1 MQSNDL
7 APNPTS
13 MDPNPNP
20 DDLPT
25 MHDAVSVPIHRSEQP
40 NGGLEENGDAQMG
53 GESNGNGGTRKSG
66 GKSSKKEKYGES
78 MFVRRER
85 PSRACTARTVKLYVE
100 PPVIERKARPAKREK
115 AMEVVEEEEEE
126 VGEEEEGRDHQ
137 YSSGRVV
144 TQLVNPPTSPG
155 QFARWNLRS
164 MWELASV
171 LNFLNIFRP
180 LLKITAEFSVEELE
194 TALIT
199 PNNTLGDVHIPLLKL
214 EFYAQYLVPMGGIG
228 LMSWK
233 QQREGSLL
241 GVMKSGRNQAIPP
254 VIRMACGSDTWVT
267 VLCRKLRD
275 WWHWV
280 ADGDLPIVASHGME
294 IEVYKSLDPGIRV
307 VILKALCDIRVEQED
322 IRNYIDDSIK
332 HGAYLSAFRKDR
344 IGGDSHG
351 ISYWFEDDPIIGHRL
366 YREMRKTE
374 TKRVKM
380 KGSQVLPSRS
390 YKWETV
396 ATSLDE
402 FQDVSEKLFSSRN
415 RTEASLGKKLKNNML
430 PEIEKIVKRKEK
442 LIKKQQREALLLD
455 NLVNMDGLAAGRF
468 LRDRKPVTY
477 TFDDFDRSIN
487 EAIKVTKKKH
497 SSPEPSSRRE
507 TAGRSE
513 HGVNGMWSEDS
524 RAPRIA
530 FSTPSPEYDQMDE
543 DDASYQLDRSN
554 RRRQRPQ
561 RYSEREFVEA
571 TSENDADFDSDDDI
585 VGEAVYDDEY
595 LRQRKK
601 KRKPSSGS
609 EGDEEYQ
616 YSDENM
622 EEEEEEALSMSEDE
636 DSDRPRRGL
645 KTMPDRTRRG
655 TKLRSVDELQA
666 GLRRSKRSNRN
677 RINYQQYEL
686 SESEPEGTKREKASV
701 SDGHSDVSENE
712 DDYMENRDSE
722 DDGDGE
728 DGEDAISQEEE
739 DERPTE
745 SHPIKNE
752 QSHSTTHLNSPG
764 HNISGSS
771 GGKHFLDLNE
781 AAPGSG
787 FDDGPGVSTKS
798 EDKGDF

>member
-1 MQSNDL
+1 MG
-7 APNPTS
+7 NPVQVLKNYEEWWIS
-13 MDPNPNP
+13 
-20 DDLPT
+20 
-25 MHDAVSVPIHRSEQP
+25 
-40 NGGLEENGDAQMG
+40 GL
-53 GESNGNGGTRKSG
+53 R
-66 GKSSKKEKYGES
+66 
-78 MFVRRER
+78 
-85 PSRACTARTVKLYVE
+85 
-100 PPVIERKARPAKREK
+100 
-115 AMEVVEEEEEE
+115 
-126 VGEEEEGRDHQ
+126 
-137 YSSGRVV
+137 
-144 TQLVNPPTSPG
+144 
-155 QFARWNLRS
+155 
-164 MWELASV
+164 
-171 LNFLNIFRP
+171 
-180 LLKITAEFSVEELE
+180 
-194 TALIT
+194 
-199 PNNTLGDVHIPLLKL
+199 
-214 EFYAQYLVPMGGIG
+214 
-228 LMSWK
+228 SWK
-233 QQREGSLL
+233 QQRDGGWL

-254 VIRMACGSDTWVT
+254 VIRVACGRDTWVT

-280 ADGDLPIVASHGME
+280 AVGDLPIVASHGTE

-332 HGAYLSAFRKDR
+332 HGAHLSAFCKDR

-351 ISYWFEDDPIIGHRL
+351 ISYWFEEDPIIGHRL
-366 YREMRKTE
+366 YREIRKTE

-380 KGSQVLPSRS
+380 KGSQVLPSTS
-390 YKWETV
+390 YEWQTV

-402 FQDVSEKLFSSRN
+402 FQDVSEKLFTSRN
-415 RTEASLGKKLKNNML
+415 RTEASLGKKLKNDML

-507 TAGRSE
+507 TVGRSE
-513 HGVNGMWSEDS
+513 RGVNGMWSEDS
-524 RAPRIA
+524 RAPRVT

-595 LRQRKK
+595 LRLRKK
-601 KRKPSSGS
+601 KRKLSSGS

-616 YSDENM
+616 YSDENI
-622 EEEEEEALSMSEDE
+622 EEEEELEEEEDALSVSEDG

-645 KTMPDRTRRG
+645 KPMPDCTRRG
-655 TKLRSVDELQA
+655 TKLRSVDELEA

-677 RINYQQYEL
+677 HINYQQYEL
-686 SESEPEGTKREKASV
+686 SESEPEGTKREKASA
-701 SDGHSDVSENE
+701 SDGHSDPSENE
-712 DDYMENRDSE
+712 DDYMENWDSE
-722 DDGDGE
+722 DDC

-739 DERPTE
+739 DERPPGE

-752 QSHSTTHLNSPG
+752 QSHSTTQLNSPG
-764 HNISGSS
+764 HNISASA

-781 AAPGSG
+781 AAPGSS

>member
-20 DDLPT
+20 NDLPT
-25 MHDAVSVPIHRSEQP
+25 MHDTVSAPIHRSEQP
-40 NGGLEENGDAQMG
+40 NGGLDENGDAQMG

-78 MFVRRER
+78 MFVRKER
-85 PSRACTARTVKLYVE
+85 PARACTARTVKLYVE

-115 AMEVVEEEEEE
+115 VMEVVKEEGEEK

-144 TQLVNPPTSPG
+144 TQLVNPPTSPR

-194 TALIT
+194 TALIS
-199 PNNTLGDVHIPLLKL
+199 PNNTLGDVHIPLLK
-214 EFYAQYLVPMGGIG
+214 
-228 LMSWK
+228 
-233 QQREGSLL
+233 
-241 GVMKSGRNQAIPP
+241 AIPP
-254 VIRMACGSDTWVT
+254 VIRMACGHNTWVT

-280 ADGDLPIVASHGME
+280 ADGDLPIVASHGTE

-351 ISYWFEDDPIIGHRL
+351 IFYWFEDDPIVGHRL

-380 KGSQVLPSRS
+380 KGSQVLPSTS
-390 YKWETV
+390 YEWETV

-402 FQDVSEKLFSSRN
+402 FQDVSEKLFTSRN
-415 RTEASLGKKLKNNML
+415 RTEASLGKKLKNDML

-507 TAGRSE
+507 TVGRSE

-524 RAPRIA
+524 HAPRVA

-571 TSENDADFDSDDDI
+571 TSENDVDFDSDDDI

-622 EEEEEEALSMSEDE
+622 EEEEELEEEEDALSMSEDE

-686 SESEPEGTKREKASV
+686 SESEPEGTKREKASA
-701 SDGHSDVSENE
+701 SDGHSDASENE

-728 DGEDAISQEEE
+728 DAISQGEE
-739 DERPTE
+739 DERHAE
-745 SHPIKNE
+745 SHAIKNE

-787 FDDGPGVSTKS
+787 FDDGPGVSAKS